1 MGSYGCGCG
10 RAPGGAELNAGT
22 AVPLAPVTLQGALIS
37 LEPLRN
43 SNLSALAAIGLHP
56 ELWRLQPRAIVSVAD
71 MREYIDQALADQ
83 ARGVSLPFV
92 IVRRADGALLGS
104 TRFMDIA
111 LEHRRLEIGA
121 TWLTPAAQRTGAN
134 VEAKLLLLTHAF
146 DVIGIQRVVL
156 KTEAL
161 NIQSRRAILALG
173 AVEEG
178 TFRRHL
184 IAEDGRMRDMTYF
197 SILDTEWPAVRARL
211 RARLAQHAPVDAVA
225 PMEEERG

>member
-1 MGSYGCGCG
+1 MSEKRKGNAVIGQS
-10 RAPGGAELNAGT
+10 GGPTMVINQSLVGVIQEVQKHAHIERLLGARHGVRGIIDNDFIDIKNTPAELAERI
-22 AVPLAPVTLQGALIS
+22 ALT
-37 LEPLRN
+37 P
-43 SNLSALAAIGLHP
+43 SAA
-56 ELWRLQPRAIVSVAD
+56 
-71 MREYIDQALADQ
+71 
-83 ARGVSLPFV
+83 
-92 IVRRADGALLGS
+92 LGS

-134 VEAKLLLLTHAF
+134 VETKLLLLSHAF
-146 DVIGIQRVVL
+146 DTMGVQRVVL

-161 NIQSRRAILALG
+161 NTQSRTAILALG

-197 SILDTEWPAVRARL
+197 SILHAEWPLVRECL
-211 RARLAQHAPVDAVA
+211 RARLARYGRPHDDGSVDARRDV
-225 PMEEERG
+225 PDR